1 MMLQRKLQPSN
12 KERTMTLERTIRE
25 LNEKLGYNGSY
36 QRKSK
41 YLGKEFDRKKEM
53 QTINKLR
60 KAMEQVDK
68 IHSDLQYPNVVDTV
82 TRVWEK
88 LNDAYIGL
96 NTYSDAIKAG
106 KYDGKIDID

>member
-1 MMLQRKLQPSN
+1 
-12 KERTMTLERTIRE
+12 MTLEQTIRD
-25 LNEKLGYNGSY
+25 LKEKLGYNGSY

-41 YLGKEFDRKKEM
+41 YLGKEFDRKKEV
-53 QTINKLR
+53 QTINKLK

-68 IHSDLQYPNVVDTV
+68 IHSDLQYPNTVDTV

-96 NTYSDAIKAG
+96 NTYLGAIKDG
-106 KYDGKIDID
+106 KYDGKIEQD